1 LGVERLAFG
10 VWCLA
15 LFDEGANVV
24 GANYKMKIPVPTRA
38 LLWLI
43 SAWLTLAVVASLVAT
58 PMALTAW
65 QIVGG
70 FIAMILLADW
80 LVTYLRLRDSG
91 NKLAFTV
98 ERRHALTIPVGVAHE
113 IDLKVTNHTSI
124 ATNIEIYDGHSDRG
138 AAIGL
143 PIVNV
148 IPAGRFGQHQY
159 TFTPIARGDHT
170 FGRVSMRVRST
181 LGLWLLPYS
190 TGTPS
195 VIRVFPNYAA
205 VTRYALLALDNR
217 LSQIGLLKRQRRG
230 EGMDFHQLRDYR
242 DGDSPRSIDWKAT
255 ARHVKLI
262 AREYQD
268 ERDQQVLFL
277 LDCSRRMNAKDDTL
291 SHFDHTLN
299 AILLLTFV
307 AIRQGDAAGLM
318 TFGATDDQYLAPKK
332 SQATV
337 SRFLNALY
345 PLEPTLKTPDYYQAA
360 LNLGKRLNKR
370 ALIIVVSNVRD
381 EDEDGLHVAMAQLQ
395 RRHLVLFAN
404 LKEVVIEAAADASRL
419 NQTTVTDD
427 ALITFAAATQY
438 AAAREATLARMRAR
452 GVKLLDVVPEKLPM
466 ALVNRYLDMKQSGVF

>member
-1 LGVERLAFG
+1 
-10 VWCLA
+10 
-15 LFDEGANVV
+15 
-24 GANYKMKIPVPTRA
+24 
-38 LLWLI
+38 
-43 SAWLTLAVVASLVAT
+43 
-58 PMALTAW
+58 
-65 QIVGG
+65 
-70 FIAMILLADW
+70 
-80 LVTYLRLRDSG
+80 
-91 NKLAFTV
+91 
-98 ERRHALTIPVGVAHE
+98 
-113 IDLKVTNHTSI
+113 
-124 ATNIEIYDGHSDRG
+124 
-138 AAIGL
+138 
-143 PIVNV
+143 
-148 IPAGRFGQHQY
+148 
-159 TFTPIARGDHT
+159 
-170 FGRVSMRVRST
+170 
-181 LGLWLLPYS
+181 
-190 TGTPS
+190 
-195 VIRVFPNYAA
+195 
-205 VTRYALLALDNR
+205 VTRYALLAVDNR

-277 LDCSRRMNAKDDTL
+277 LDCSRRMNAKDGLL

-360 LNLGKRLNKR
+360 LNLGKRLTKR

-404 LKEVVIEAAADASRL
+404 LKESAIEAAADASRL
-419 NQTTVTDD
+419 NQATVTDD

-466 ALVNRYLDMKQSGVF
+466 ALVNRYLDMKQSGAF

>member
-1 LGVERLAFG
+1 
-10 VWCLA
+10 
-15 LFDEGANVV
+15 
-24 GANYKMKIPVPTRA
+24 MKIPVPTRA

-43 SAWLTLAVVASLVAT
+43 TAWLALAVAASLVAT
-58 PMALTAW
+58 PMALTFW
-65 QIVGG
+65 QFVGA
-70 FIAMILLADW
+70 FIAMLLIADW
-80 LVTYLRLRDSG
+80 LVTYLRIRDKG
-91 NKLAFTV
+91 NKPAFTV

-113 IDLKVTNHTSI
+113 IYLKVTNHT
-124 ATNIEIYDGHSDRG
+124 ATAAAIHLYDGHSERG
-138 AAIGL
+138 TTIGL
-143 PIVNV
+143 PMMMT
-148 IPAGRFGQHQY
+148 IPAQRFGQYQY
-159 TFTPIARGDHT
+159 TFTPMARGDHT
-170 FGRVSMRVRST
+170 FGRASMRVRST
-181 LGLWLLPYS
+181 LGLWLLPYAA
-190 TGTPS
+190 GAPS
-195 VIRVFPNYAA
+195 LVRVFPNYAA
-205 VTRYALLALDNR
+205 VTRYALLAVDNR

-277 LDCSRRMNAKDDTL
+277 LDCSRRMNAKDDAL

-360 LNLGKRLNKR
+360 LNLGKRLTKR

-381 EDEDGLHVAMAQLQ
+381 EDEDGLYVAIAQLQ

-404 LKEVVIEAAADASRL
+404 LKEAAIETSADAHL
-419 NQTTVTDD
+419 VNQQNVTDD

-466 ALVNRYLDMKQSGVF
+466 ALVNRYLDMKQSGAF